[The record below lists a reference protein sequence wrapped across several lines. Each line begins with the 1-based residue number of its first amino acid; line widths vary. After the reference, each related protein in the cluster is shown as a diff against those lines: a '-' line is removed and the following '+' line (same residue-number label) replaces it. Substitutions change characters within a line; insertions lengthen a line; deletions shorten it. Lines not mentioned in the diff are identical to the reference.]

1 MYTID
6 SQLLLICSPGWF
18 VTFIFLYT
26 NFSLPSRNIGIIF
39 SFELMASAN
48 CSSQATYYM
57 YILLLYIKNKIKNT
71 QWVASTKEVVAVA

>member
-1 MYTID
+1 
-6 SQLLLICSPGWF
+6 
-18 VTFIFLYT
+18 
-26 NFSLPSRNIGIIF
+26 
-39 SFELMASAN
+39 MASAN